1 MHVASVAKQWS
12 SEMNWRHFFGY
23 KQYPKGER
31 IWGFVLFFINTG
43 LSVCLQCFVCISK
56 DNSRSSGP
64 SWKFRCRDYEVLL
77 IWKW

>member
-31 IWGFVLFFINTG
+31 IWGFVLFYLKIQVYQYVYSVLFAYLKTIQG
-43 LSVCLQCFVCISK
+43 L
-56 DNSRSSGP
+56 R
-64 SWKFRCRDYEVLL
+64 VLL
-77 IWKW
+77 GSSDVVIMKFY